1 MKDEQKIAQVN
12 RAREIQNKHRYYQEH
27 KHEIMNHSDAFGKL
41 RAIDVWGISL
51 PALDR
56 MLERR
61 GDGKIP
67 AIDKRAM
74 YPDGESY
81 SQGVVKAFIRTMEE
95 LKNTISNLEDQLAGK
110 DAIIAE
116 KDKRIKQIQEDKQS
130 FSGYQKEE
138 TIMQEFLR
146 QIK

>member
-12 RAREIQNKHRYYQEH
+12 RAREIQPKHRYYQEH
-27 KHEIMNHSDAFGKL
+27 KHEIMNTSDAFGKL
-41 RAIDVWGISL
+41 RAIEEWGISL

-61 GDGKIP
+61 GDGKTP

-81 SQGVVKAFIRTMEE
+81 SQGVVKAIIHTIEE
-95 LKNTISNLEDQLAGK
+95 LKNTLSNLEDQLAGK
-110 DAIIAE
+110 DAVIAE
-116 KDKRIKQIQEDKQS
+116 KDKRIKQLQEEKQS

-138 TIMQEFLR
+138 TIMQELLR